1 MAGDPTA
8 IARRA
13 VELATDFLEGD
24 GQELAEMAG
33 GDMPV
38 LLDAARIVRQL
49 ADTQAKAALGVE
61 HLAFN
66 LITAAYDSLREKRGP
81 AQA

>member
-1 MAGDPTA
+1 MSDPKQ

-13 VELATDFLEGD
+13 VELATEFLEGES
-24 GQELAEMAG
+24 QELAGMASD
-33 GDMPV
+33 DMQV
-38 LLDAARIVRQL
+38 LLEAARIVRQK
-49 ADTQAKAALGVE
+49 ADSQPKAALGVE

-66 LITAAYDSLREKRGP
+66 LITAAYDSLKERQGP